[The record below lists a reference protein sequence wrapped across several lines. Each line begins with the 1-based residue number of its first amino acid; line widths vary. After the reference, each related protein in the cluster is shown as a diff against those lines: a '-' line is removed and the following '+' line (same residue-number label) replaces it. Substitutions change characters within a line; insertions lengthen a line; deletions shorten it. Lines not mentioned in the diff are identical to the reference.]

1 MTMRVLQTEQQ
12 IGAARKKMCQ
22 MGVSFLDTPLRA
34 MLRRLGLVSRQ
45 PVGDQVKSWDV
56 LETLQFLN
64 RHVPKSDP
72 ILDIG
77 CYSSEVLVA
86 LHKLRYSAL
95 AGIDLNPAI
104 KEMPF
109 QAGIDYRIGDFLR
122 TPFSDGFFKA
132 ITAISVIEHGF
143 QARPLLAEVS
153 RLLGRQGLFVASFD
167 YWPAK
172 IDTTG
177 VTFFDMDWK
186 IFSHDEVK
194 QFVADAG
201 RFGLAPFDSL
211 MDDAK
216 ERVIQCGGKEY
227 TFAWLVLQKQP

>member
-1 MTMRVLQTEQQ
+1 MRVLQAEHQ
-12 IGAARKKMCQ
+12 IGAARKKMCE

-34 MLRRLGLVSRQ
+34 KLRRLGLIRRQ
-45 PVGDQVKSWDV
+45 AVGDHVKSWDV

-64 RHVPKSDP
+64 KHVPKGEP

-86 LHKLRYSAL
+86 LHKLRYTAL

-104 KEMPF
+104 KDMPF
-109 QAGIDYRIGDFLR
+109 QAAIDYRIGDFLR
-122 TPFSDGFFKA
+122 TPFADGVFKA

-153 RLLGRQGLFVASFD
+153 RLLGREGFFVASFD

-186 IFSHDEVK
+186 IFSRDEVK
-194 QFVADAG
+194 QFIVDAG
-201 RFGLAPFDSL
+201 RFGLAPFDRV
-211 MDDAK
+211 MDDAN
-216 ERVIQCGGKEY
+216 ERVIHCGGKEY